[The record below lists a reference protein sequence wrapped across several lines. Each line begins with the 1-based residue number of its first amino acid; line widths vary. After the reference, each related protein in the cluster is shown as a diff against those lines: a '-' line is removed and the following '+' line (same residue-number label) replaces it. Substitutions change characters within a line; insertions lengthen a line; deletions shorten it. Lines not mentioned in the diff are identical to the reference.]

1 MFTQLHI
8 TEPILAKVESVPML
22 SVSADSGLGYIG
34 VWRVQLSVQPAE
46 AARRGQSSDWGSFSQ
61 RVATIQTLSV
71 TSGHQD
77 HVSSQRGQGHE
88 VSSDNIMVSVV
99 MVRLVSVLRC
109 EPQ

>member
-1 MFTQLHI
+1 
-8 TEPILAKVESVPML
+8 ML

-34 VWRVQLSVQPAE
+34 VWRVQLSVQPAG

-71 TSGHQD
+71 TSGHRG
-77 HVSSQRGQGHE
+77 HVSSREARGHE
-88 VSSDNIMVSVV
+88 VSSENIMVSGV
-99 MVRLVSVLRC
+99 MVRGVSVLRC